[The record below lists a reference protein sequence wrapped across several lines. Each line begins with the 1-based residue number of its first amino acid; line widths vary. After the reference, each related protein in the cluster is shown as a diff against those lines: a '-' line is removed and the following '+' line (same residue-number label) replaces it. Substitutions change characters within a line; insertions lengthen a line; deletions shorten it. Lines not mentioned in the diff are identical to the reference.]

1 MHDGGSLAAAKEKK
15 AKFDNES
22 FSSKMEA
29 EESVGKSKSANDSI
43 ASASSAKKMLIL
55 RSSDNET
62 LEIEESAALASKILR
77 GIIEGSELYP
87 VLYSNS
93 ANIIVPVPEVSSK
106 VLVLIISYLH
116 KHQNEDHNNAKE
128 MEEMLKWDKEF
139 FKAIDNDEMLFDL
152 VNASNYLDI
161 TSLLDRTCDEAADRI
176 KDMTVEEAREMF
188 WGENDFSPE
197 EEKVRQE
204 SAWALGK

>member
-1 MHDGGSLAAAKEKK
+1 MHDRGSLAAAKEKK
-15 AKFDNES
+15 AKFDNQS
-22 FSSKMEA
+22 YSSKMEA
-29 EESVGKSKSANDSI
+29 EESVGESKSANDSI

-77 GIIEGSELYP
+77 GIIEGSEL
-87 VLYSNS
+87 VG

-116 KHQNEDHNNAKE
+116 KHQNEDHNNAEE
-128 MEEMLKWDKEF
+128 MKGMLKWDKEF

-161 TSLLDRTCDEAADRI
+161 ASLLDRTCDEAADRI

-188 WGENDFSPE
+188 WVENDFSPE
-197 EEKVRQE
+197 EEEKVRQE
-204 SAWALGK
+204 HGLWENEF